1 MIQVIPSAERYQ
13 ADHGWLQTR
22 WHFSFADY
30 YDPKNMNWS
39 ELRVFN
45 DDTVRAGG
53 GFDFHPHKDMEIVSY
68 IVEGELEHRDR
79 LGNRHVNKAGQ
90 VQVMSAGRGI
100 VHAESNPSKSDMR
113 LIQLWILPRHK
124 NNEPRWEQKPFTRD
138 ERHNRLLQV
147 VAPTDHPADGALTID
162 QDAGI
167 YVSALDADQEVKH
180 KVAGEHAYLFVIA
193 GEVSLNGTKL
203 ASGDQARIAGESWLT
218 IQATA
223 DAEIILLD
231 LP

>member
-1 MIQVIPSAERYQ
+1 MINVIPSAARHH

-22 WHFSFADY
+22 WHFSFSDY
-30 YDPKNMNWS
+30 YDPKNMHWS

-45 DDTVRAGG
+45 DDIVRAGG

-68 IVEGELEHRDR
+68 IIEGELEHRDR
-79 LGNRHVNKAGQ
+79 LGNRHVNKPGE

-100 VHAESNPSKSDMR
+100 VHAETNPSNTDMR
-113 LIQLWILPRHK
+113 LIQLWILPRRQ
-124 NNEPRWEQKPFTRD
+124 NNEPRWEQKPFTRQD
-138 ERHNRLLQV
+138 RHNRLLQV

-162 QDAGI
+162 QDASI
-167 YVSALDADQEVKH
+167 YVSALDSGKEVTL
-180 KVAGEHAYLFVIA
+180 APNGTHAYLFVIA
-193 GEVSLNGTKL
+193 GDVTLNGQKL
-203 ASGDQARIAGESWLT
+203 ADGDQARIADEKSLA
-218 IQATA
+218 IRATS